1 MTTMDK
7 GLEFI
12 LILGHEEECK
22 KVWETQVLFPTSLN
36 TQNICFACPYR
47 LTLDYEAI
55 SNWFPIYKN
64 EHPIIHKE
72 TIRSDFL
79 KVKNGI
85 FIASSPKDRKTF
97 FSWLTHVETKKSR
110 HWKNISIYDLIQLSE
125 YDIVSLDMPML
136 MASFLFWNRSL
147 HALEFPCGLVTL
159 TLMDIAA
166 IIGLKPLGKTY
177 ALVLIENQI
186 KGGK

>member
-1 MTTMDK
+1 MDK

-79 KVKNGI
+79 KPACFG
-85 FIASSPKDRKTF
+85 
-97 FSWLTHVETKKSR
+97 
-110 HWKNISIYDLIQLSE
+110 
-125 YDIVSLDMPML
+125 VSLWSSYFNLNGHSCDNWPQT
-136 MASFLFWNRSL
+136 F
-147 HALEFPCGLVTL
+147 G
-159 TLMDIAA
+159 
-166 IIGLKPLGKTY
+166 
-177 ALVLIENQI
+177 
-186 KGGK
+186 